1 MNFYLYENQKVPSMR
16 DLEYVCC
23 GISVKYKYLTLPL
36 KRGAATVAYVETDH
50 PPIAISLTGS
60 PCLTS
65 PYTAPHLISSK
76 TPTATLDLKEVAPY
90 RGSKFSSRVPFF
102 TRVGYQRAT
111 TDGQRGQG
119 GASRSVGGRDEVRS
133 LSSSKRRWIPPSSLR
148 RDALTPDNKYDLT
161 FRKVRGV
168 LNKLTPEKFHKLSND
183 ILNVGLDSTTL
194 LKGVILLI
202 FEKALDEPKY
212 CSMYAQLCRRLSEEA
227 PNFDPP
233 DGPCTF
239 NRLLLNKCQD
249 EFERRRRA
257 SEAWEGADGAVLTPE
272 QEEER
277 AAAKRKMVGN
287 LRFIGELG
295 KLEIIHESILHRCI
309 QQLLEKRRRRP
320 VADLAED
327 LECLCQIMRT
337 CGKVLDKPK
346 AKPLMD
352 QYFERMYQLS
362 SSMELLARI
371 RFMLQDVLD
380 LRAANWVPRKMAQV
394 DGPRTIRQVREE
406 AAHDLGVYIPPS
418 SHGPPRSSGPISPLA
433 GVSSFFSQPGVNRTG
448 MEDVFMG
455 AVTLGTGPGV
465 ISSQPDKYGYDANGF
480 GTSIGGGGNYR
491 PRQQQGNKH
500 FNNQNFSRQQQNN
513 QYNQQQNYS
522 NIPTK
527 DLPPRF
533 KKILSHTST
542 GGPGNSDGEV
552 SLRPAPSSMM
562 LKPKTPGILPQSA
575 LGNQQS
581 DHHHSGLPFTPQPL
595 PPNQKPA
602 PPLLH
607 KDPPI
612 LIKQAS
618 TDKGRDKKKD
628 KGPSREEWLR
638 RVKTVYEELMKEQNL
653 DEAVESYRNLKL
665 PERLTSEAVQ
675 TTLSFL
681 LGQEE
686 SNRELGGQLIER
698 LRSAGLINVDRLLD
712 GVKQIL
718 GQLDDLV
725 TEVPR
730 VKSHMAGILG
740 YLVGSS
746 TLALA
751 DVAEPL
757 EGGQHFPLFLLT
769 LQTLHK
775 LHGKSKLTQIFN
787 ESKVNLLNL
796 LPESDRT
803 KEKLADLLED
813 RELSFLFPLLRIQSD
828 LWRALLADPT
838 PHTFYKYIKDT
849 LDVEHHTAPGFI
861 NALMTVL
868 VKYITQETTLA
879 SGSDPTVIPEKL
891 VTEQEQELLAK
902 FKPVLQ
908 AFLHDHLPLQV
919 TAVYALQVF
928 TYTHN
933 FPKGMLLRWFV
944 NLYDLEIIEEDAFL
958 TWKEDLSQDYPG
970 KGKALFQVNQWLT
983 WLQETEDDEEE
994 EEDA

>member
-1 MNFYLYENQKVPSMR
+1 M
-16 DLEYVCC
+16 
-23 GISVKYKYLTLPL
+23 
-36 KRGAATVAYVETDH
+36 
-50 PPIAISLTGS
+50 
-60 PCLTS
+60 
-65 PYTAPHLISSK
+65 
-76 TPTATLDLKEVAPY
+76 PY
-90 RGSKFSSRVPFF
+90 R
-102 TRVGYQRAT
+102 
-111 TDGQRGQG
+111 D
-119 GASRSVGGRDEVRS
+119 DLRS

-148 RDALTPDNKYDLT
+148 RDAHTPDNKYDLT
-161 FRKVRGV
+161 FRKVRGI

-212 CSMYAQLCRRLSEEA
+212 CSMYAQLCKRLSEEA

-239 NRLLLNKCQD
+239 NRLLLSKCQD

-257 SEAWEGADGAVLTPE
+257 SEIWDGSEGSALSAE

-309 QQLLEKRRRRP
+309 QQLLEKRRSRP
-320 VADLAED
+320 MVDLAED
-327 LECLCQIMRT
+327 LECLCQIMKT

-346 AKPLMD
+346 AKNLMD

-362 SSMELLARI
+362 SNMELLSRV

-380 LRAANWVPRKMAQV
+380 LRAANWVPRKVAQV

-406 AAHDLGVYIPPS
+406 AAHDLGVYIPPPS

-433 GVSSFFSQPGVNRTG
+433 GVSSFFPQPGGNRTG

-465 ISSQPDKYGYDANGF
+465 ISSQPDKYGYDSNGF
-480 GTSIGGGGNYR
+480 GGGVSGGGSYR

-500 FNNQNFSRQQQNN
+500 FNNQNYNRQQQNN

-522 NIPTK
+522 NIANK

-533 KKILSHTST
+533 KKMFSHSS
-542 GGPGNSDGEV
+542 GGGSSSSDGEV
-552 SLRPAPSSMM
+552 SLRPAASSMM
-562 LKPKTPGILPQSA
+562 LKPKTPGVLPQSA
-575 LGNQQS
+575 LGQQGN
-581 DHHHSGLPFTPQPL
+581 DHHIHSSLPLAPQPQ
-595 PPNQKPA
+595 PPNQKPT
-602 PPLLH
+602 PPLMH

-618 TDKGRDKKKD
+618 MEKSKANRN

-638 RVKTVYEELMKEQNL
+638 RVKNLSEQLMKEQSL
-653 DEAVESYRNLKL
+653 DDTVESYRSLKL
-665 PERLTSEAVQ
+665 PERLTAEAAQVIIN
-675 TTLSFL
+675 L
-681 LGQEE
+681 LLTQEE
-686 SNRELGGQLIER
+686 SNRELGSQLLER
-698 LRSAGLINVDRLLD
+698 LRSEGLMNVDRLFD
-712 GVKQIL
+712 GVKQVL
-718 GQLDDLV
+718 GRLDDLV
-725 TEVPR
+725 TDVPR

-740 YLVGSS
+740 HLIASG
-746 TLALA
+746 TLPLA

-757 EGGQHFPLFLLT
+757 EGGQHFPLFLLI

-775 LHGKSKLTQIFN
+775 LLGKSNLTQTFN

-828 LWRALLADPT
+828 LWRALIADPT
-838 PHTFYKYIKDT
+838 PHAFYKYIKDT
-849 LDVEHHTAPGFI
+849 LDPEHHTAPGFI

-868 VKYITQETTLA
+868 VKYIVQETTLA
-879 SGSDPTVIPEKL
+879 AGADPTTIPEKM
-891 VTEQEQELLAK
+891 VTEREQELLAK

-919 TAVYALQVF
+919 TAIYALQVF
-928 TYTHN
+928 TYTNN

-944 NLYDLEIIEEDAFL
+944 NLYDLEIVEEDAFL

-983 WLQETEDDEEE
+983 WLQETEEDDEEDE
-994 EEDA
+994 GDA

>member
-1 MNFYLYENQKVPSMR
+1 
-16 DLEYVCC
+16 
-23 GISVKYKYLTLPL
+23 
-36 KRGAATVAYVETDH
+36 
-50 PPIAISLTGS
+50 
-60 PCLTS
+60 
-65 PYTAPHLISSK
+65 
-76 TPTATLDLKEVAPY
+76 
-90 RGSKFSSRVPFF
+90 
-102 TRVGYQRAT
+102 
-111 TDGQRGQG
+111 
-119 GASRSVGGRDEVRS
+119 
-133 LSSSKRRWIPPSSLR
+133 
-148 RDALTPDNKYDLT
+148 
-161 FRKVRGV
+161 
-168 LNKLTPEKFHKLSND
+168 
-183 ILNVGLDSTTL
+183 
-194 LKGVILLI
+194 
-202 FEKALDEPKY
+202 
-212 CSMYAQLCRRLSEEA
+212 MYAQLCKRLSEEA

-257 SEAWEGADGAVLTPE
+257 SEAWDGSEGAVLSPE

-362 SSMELLARI
+362 SNVELLSRI

-380 LRAANWVPRKMAQV
+380 LRAANWVPRKVAQV

-418 SHGPPRSSGPISPLA
+418 AHGPPRSSGPISPLA
-433 GVSSFFSQPGVNRTG
+433 GVSPFFPQPGGNRTG

-465 ISSQPDKYGYDANGF
+465 ISSQPDKYGYDSNGF
-480 GTSIGGGGNYR
+480 GSGVSVGGNYR
-491 PRQQQGNKH
+491 PRQQQGGFNQYNSYQNKH
-500 FNNQNFSRQQQNN
+500 FNNQSFSRQQQNN

-522 NIPTK
+522 NSATK
-527 DLPPRF
+527 ELPPRF
-533 KKILSHTST
+533 KKIFSHSNT
-542 GGPGNSDGEV
+542 GVTGTSDGEV
-552 SLRPAPSSMM
+552 SLRPAATSMM
-562 LKPKTPGILPQSA
+562 LKPKTPGVLPQSA
-575 LGNQQS
+575 LGSQQS
-581 DHHHSGLPFTPQPL
+581 NDHHHHHHHNSLPLAPQPQ
-595 PPNQKPA
+595 PPNQKPT
-602 PPLLH
+602 PPLMH

-618 TDKGRDKKKD
+618 TDKSRANRKD

-638 RVKTVYEELMKEQNL
+638 RVKNVCEELTKEQSL
-653 DEAVESYRNLKL
+653 EEAVESYRSLKL
-665 PERLTSEAVQ
+665 PERLTAEAVQ
-675 TTLSFL
+675 TIVNFL
-681 LGQEE
+681 LNQEE
-686 SNRELGGQLIER
+686 SNRELGSQLLER
-698 LRSAGLINVDRLLD
+698 LRVDGLVNVDRLFD
-712 GVKQIL
+712 GVKQVL
-718 GQLDDLV
+718 GKLDDLV
-725 TEVPR
+725 TDIPR

-740 YLVGSS
+740 YLVGSG

-775 LHGKSKLTQIFN
+775 LQGKSALTQTFN

-813 RELSFLFPLLRIQSD
+813 RDLSFLLPLLRIQSD
-828 LWRALLADPT
+828 LWRALIADPT

-849 LDVEHHTAPGFI
+849 LDVEHHTDPGFI

-908 AFLHDHLPLQV
+908 AFLHVDLQLQV
-919 TAVYALQVF
+919 IAVYALQVF

-933 FPKGMLLRWFV
+933 FPKGMLLRWFM
-944 NLYDLEIIEEDAFL
+944 NLYDLEIVEEDAFL

-983 WLQETEDDEEE
+983 WLQETEEDDDEEE
-994 EEDA
+994 DA

>member
-1 MNFYLYENQKVPSMR
+1 M
-16 DLEYVCC
+16 
-23 GISVKYKYLTLPL
+23 
-36 KRGAATVAYVETDH
+36 
-50 PPIAISLTGS
+50 
-60 PCLTS
+60 
-65 PYTAPHLISSK
+65 
-76 TPTATLDLKEVAPY
+76 
-90 RGSKFSSRVPFF
+90 
-102 TRVGYQRAT
+102 
-111 TDGQRGQG
+111 
-119 GASRSVGGRDEVRS
+119 GGRDDLRS

-168 LNKLTPEKFHKLSND
+168 LNKLAPEKFHKLSND
-183 ILNVGLDSTTL
+183 ILNVGLDSTTI

-212 CSMYAQLCRRLSEEA
+212 CSMYAQLCKRLSEEA

-233 DGPCTF
+233 DGPCTY
-239 NRLLLNKCQD
+239 NRLLLSKCQD

-257 SEAWEGADGAVLTPE
+257 SEAWDLPEGAILTPE

-277 AAAKRKMVGN
+277 SAAKRKMVGN

-320 VADLAED
+320 MVDLAED

-352 QYFERMYQLS
+352 QYFERVYQLS
-362 SSMELLARI
+362 SNTELLARI

-380 LRAANWVPRKMAQV
+380 LRAANWVPRKIAQV

-406 AAHDLGVYIPPS
+406 AAHDLGVYIPPPS

-433 GVSSFFSQPGVNRTG
+433 GVSSFFPQPGGNRTG

-465 ISSQPDKYGYDANGF
+465 ISSQPDKYGFDSNGF
-480 GTSIGGGGNYR
+480 GSGVSGGGSYR

-500 FNNQNFSRQQQNN
+500 FNNQSFSRQQQNN
-513 QYNQQQNYS
+513 QYNQQQNYT

-533 KKILSHTST
+533 KKILSNTNAGGT
-542 GGPGNSDGEV
+542 GGSDGEV
-552 SLRPAPSSMM
+552 SLRPAASSMM
-562 LKPKTPGILPQSA
+562 LKPKTPGVLPHSA

-581 DHHHSGLPFTPQPL
+581 NDHHHHSSLPIAPQPQ
-595 PPNQKPA
+595 PPNQKPT
-602 PPLLH
+602 PPLMH

-618 TDKGRDKKKD
+618 TDKSRANKKD
-628 KGPSREEWLR
+628 RGPSREEWLR
-638 RVKTVYEELMKEQNL
+638 RVKNVYEELMKEQNL
-653 DEAVESYRNLKL
+653 EEAVENYRSLKL
-665 PERLTSEAVQ
+665 PERHTAEAVQ
-675 TTLSFL
+675 TVVNFL
-681 LGQEE
+681 LTQEAE
-686 SNRELGGQLIER
+686 SNRELGSQLVER
-698 LRSAGLINVDRLLD
+698 LRIDGLINVDRLFD
-712 GVKQIL
+712 GVRQVL
-718 GQLDDLV
+718 GRLDDLV
-725 TEVPR
+725 TDIPR

-740 YLVGSS
+740 YLVGSG
-746 TLALA
+746 TLSLA

-775 LHGKSKLTQIFN
+775 LQGKSALTQTFN
-787 ESKVNLLNL
+787 DSKVNLLNL

-813 RELSFLFPLLRIQSD
+813 RNLSFLFPLLRIQSD
-828 LWRALLADPT
+828 LWRALIADPS
-838 PHTFYKYIKDT
+838 PHAFYKYIKDT

-868 VKYITQETTLA
+868 VKYITQETTLCT
-879 SGSDPTVIPEKL
+879 GSDPSVIPEKL

-928 TYTHN
+928 TYTQN

-958 TWKEDLSQDYPG
+958 SWKEDLSQDYPG

-983 WLQETEDDEEE
+983 WLQETEDDDEEE
-994 EEDA
+994 EEA

>member
-1 MNFYLYENQKVPSMR
+1 
-16 DLEYVCC
+16 
-23 GISVKYKYLTLPL
+23 
-36 KRGAATVAYVETDH
+36 
-50 PPIAISLTGS
+50 
-60 PCLTS
+60 
-65 PYTAPHLISSK
+65 
-76 TPTATLDLKEVAPY
+76 
-90 RGSKFSSRVPFF
+90 
-102 TRVGYQRAT
+102 
-111 TDGQRGQG
+111 
-119 GASRSVGGRDEVRS
+119 
-133 LSSSKRRWIPPSSLR
+133 
-148 RDALTPDNKYDLT
+148 
-161 FRKVRGV
+161 
-168 LNKLTPEKFHKLSND
+168 
-183 ILNVGLDSTTL
+183 
-194 LKGVILLI
+194 
-202 FEKALDEPKY
+202 
-212 CSMYAQLCRRLSEEA
+212 MYAQLCKRLSEEA

-239 NRLLLNKCQD
+239 NRLLLSKCQD

-257 SEAWEGADGAVLTPE
+257 SEIWDGSEGSALSAE

-309 QQLLEKRRRRP
+309 QQLLEKRRSRP
-320 VADLAED
+320 MVDLAED
-327 LECLCQIMRT
+327 LECLCQIMKT

-346 AKPLMD
+346 AKNLMD

-362 SSMELLARI
+362 SNMELLSRV

-380 LRAANWVPRKMAQV
+380 LRAANWVPRKVAQV

-406 AAHDLGVYIPPS
+406 AAHDLGVYIPPPS

-433 GVSSFFSQPGVNRTG
+433 GVSSFFPQPGGNRTG

-465 ISSQPDKYGYDANGF
+465 ISSQPDKYGYDSNGF
-480 GTSIGGGGNYR
+480 GGGVSGGGSYR
-491 PRQQQGNKH
+491 PRQQQGGFIQHNSYQNKH
-500 FNNQNFSRQQQNN
+500 FNNQNYNRQQQNN

-522 NIPTK
+522 NIANK

-533 KKILSHTST
+533 KKMFSHSS
-542 GGPGNSDGEV
+542 GGGSSSSDGEV
-552 SLRPAPSSMM
+552 SLRPAASSMM
-562 LKPKTPGILPQSA
+562 LKPKTPGVLPQSA
-575 LGNQQS
+575 LGQQGN
-581 DHHHSGLPFTPQPL
+581 DHHIHSSLPLAPQPQ
-595 PPNQKPA
+595 PPNQKPT
-602 PPLLH
+602 PPLMH

-618 TDKGRDKKKD
+618 MEKSKANRN

-638 RVKTVYEELMKEQNL
+638 RVKNLSEQLMKEQSL
-653 DEAVESYRNLKL
+653 DDTVESYRSLKL
-665 PERLTSEAVQ
+665 PERLTAEAAQVIIN
-675 TTLSFL
+675 L
-681 LGQEE
+681 LLTQEAE
-686 SNRELGGQLIER
+686 SNRELGSQLLER
-698 LRSAGLINVDRLLD
+698 LRSEGLMNVDRLFD
-712 GVKQIL
+712 GVKQVL
-718 GQLDDLV
+718 GRLDDLV
-725 TEVPR
+725 TDVPR

-740 YLVGSS
+740 HLIASG
-746 TLALA
+746 TLPLA

-757 EGGQHFPLFLLT
+757 EGGQHFPLFLLI

-775 LHGKSKLTQIFN
+775 LLGKSNLTQTFN

-828 LWRALLADPT
+828 LWRALIADPT
-838 PHTFYKYIKDT
+838 PHAFYKYIKDT
-849 LDVEHHTAPGFI
+849 LDPEHHTAPGFI

-868 VKYITQETTLA
+868 VKYIVQETTLA
-879 SGSDPTVIPEKL
+879 AGADPTTIPEKM
-891 VTEQEQELLAK
+891 VTEREQELLAK

-919 TAVYALQVF
+919 TAIYALQVF
-928 TYTHN
+928 TYTNN

-944 NLYDLEIIEEDAFL
+944 NLYDLEIVEEDAFL

-983 WLQETEDDEEE
+983 WLQETEEDDEEDE
-994 EEDA
+994 GDA

>member
-1 MNFYLYENQKVPSMR
+1 MIL
-16 DLEYVCC
+16 
-23 GISVKYKYLTLPL
+23 
-36 KRGAATVAYVETDH
+36 H
-50 PPIAISLTGS
+50 
-60 PCLTS
+60 
-65 PYTAPHLISSK
+65 
-76 TPTATLDLKEVAPY
+76 
-90 RGSKFSSRVPFF
+90 
-102 TRVGYQRAT
+102 
-111 TDGQRGQG
+111 
-119 GASRSVGGRDEVRS
+119 
-133 LSSSKRRWIPPSSLR
+133 
-148 RDALTPDNKYDLT
+148 
-161 FRKVRGV
+161 RKVRGI

-212 CSMYAQLCRRLSEEA
+212 CSMYAQLCKRLSEEA

-239 NRLLLNKCQD
+239 NRLLLSKCQD

-257 SEAWEGADGAVLTPE
+257 SEIWDGSEGSALSAE

-309 QQLLEKRRRRP
+309 QQLLEKRRSRP
-320 VADLAED
+320 MVDLAED
-327 LECLCQIMRT
+327 LECLCQIMKT

-346 AKPLMD
+346 AKNLMD

-362 SSMELLARI
+362 SNMELLSRV

-380 LRAANWVPRKMAQV
+380 LRAANWVPRKVAQV

-406 AAHDLGVYIPPS
+406 AAHDLGVYIPPPS

-433 GVSSFFSQPGVNRTG
+433 GVSSFFPQPGGNRTG

-465 ISSQPDKYGYDANGF
+465 ISSQPDKYGYDSNGF
-480 GTSIGGGGNYR
+480 GGGVSGGGSYR
-491 PRQQQGNKH
+491 PRQQQGGFIQHNSYQNKH
-500 FNNQNFSRQQQNN
+500 FNNQNYNRQQQNN

-522 NIPTK
+522 NIANK

-533 KKILSHTST
+533 KKMFSHSS
-542 GGPGNSDGEV
+542 GGGSSSSDGEV
-552 SLRPAPSSMM
+552 SLRPAASSMM
-562 LKPKTPGILPQSA
+562 LKPKTPGVLPQSA
-575 LGNQQS
+575 LGQQGN
-581 DHHHSGLPFTPQPL
+581 DHHIHSSLPLAPQPQ
-595 PPNQKPA
+595 PPNQKPT
-602 PPLLH
+602 PPLMH

-618 TDKGRDKKKD
+618 MEKSKANRN

-638 RVKTVYEELMKEQNL
+638 RVKNLSEQLMKEQSL
-653 DEAVESYRNLKL
+653 DDTVESYRSLKL
-665 PERLTSEAVQ
+665 PERLTAEAAQVIIN
-675 TTLSFL
+675 L
-681 LGQEE
+681 LLTQEAE
-686 SNRELGGQLIER
+686 SNRELGSQLLER
-698 LRSAGLINVDRLLD
+698 LRSEGLMNVDRLFD
-712 GVKQIL
+712 GVKQVL
-718 GQLDDLV
+718 GRLDDLV
-725 TEVPR
+725 TDVPR

-740 YLVGSS
+740 HLIASG
-746 TLALA
+746 TLPLA

-757 EGGQHFPLFLLT
+757 EGGQHFPLFLLI

-775 LHGKSKLTQIFN
+775 LLGKSNLTQTFN

-828 LWRALLADPT
+828 LWRALIADPT
-838 PHTFYKYIKDT
+838 PHAFYKYIKDT
-849 LDVEHHTAPGFI
+849 LDPEHHTAPGFI

-868 VKYITQETTLA
+868 VKYIVQETTLA
-879 SGSDPTVIPEKL
+879 AGADPTTIPEKM
-891 VTEQEQELLAK
+891 VTEREQELLAK

-919 TAVYALQVF
+919 TAIYALQVF
-928 TYTHN
+928 TYTNN

-944 NLYDLEIIEEDAFL
+944 NLYDLEIVEEDAFL

-983 WLQETEDDEEE
+983 WLQETEEDDEEDE
-994 EEDA
+994 GDA

>member
-1 MNFYLYENQKVPSMR
+1 
-16 DLEYVCC
+16 
-23 GISVKYKYLTLPL
+23 
-36 KRGAATVAYVETDH
+36 
-50 PPIAISLTGS
+50 
-60 PCLTS
+60 
-65 PYTAPHLISSK
+65 
-76 TPTATLDLKEVAPY
+76 
-90 RGSKFSSRVPFF
+90 
-102 TRVGYQRAT
+102 
-111 TDGQRGQG
+111 
-119 GASRSVGGRDEVRS
+119 
-133 LSSSKRRWIPPSSLR
+133 
-148 RDALTPDNKYDLT
+148 
-161 FRKVRGV
+161 
-168 LNKLTPEKFHKLSND
+168 
-183 ILNVGLDSTTL
+183 
-194 LKGVILLI
+194 
-202 FEKALDEPKY
+202 
-212 CSMYAQLCRRLSEEA
+212 MYAQLCKRLSEEA

-233 DGPCTF
+233 DGPCTY
-239 NRLLLNKCQD
+239 NRLLLSKCQD

-257 SEAWEGADGAVLTPE
+257 SEAWDGSEEAVLTPE

-277 AAAKRKMVGN
+277 TAAKRKMVGN

-320 VADLAED
+320 MVDLAED

-352 QYFERMYQLS
+352 QYFERIYQLS
-362 SSMELLARI
+362 SNMELLARI

-380 LRAANWVPRKMAQV
+380 LRAANWIPRKIAQV

-406 AAHDLGVYIPPS
+406 AAHDLGVYIPPPS
-418 SHGPPRSSGPISPLA
+418 SHGPPRSSGPLSPLA
-433 GVSSFFSQPGVNRTG
+433 GGSSFFPQ
-448 MEDVFMG
+448 
-455 AVTLGTGPGV
+455 
-465 ISSQPDKYGYDANGF
+465 
-480 GTSIGGGGNYR
+480 
-491 PRQQQGNKH
+491 NKH

-513 QYNQQQNYS
+513 QYNQQQNYT

-533 KKILSHTST
+533 KKILSHTNAGGT
-542 GGPGNSDGEV
+542 GGSDGEV
-552 SLRPAPSSMM
+552 SLRPAASSMM
-562 LKPKTPGILPQSA
+562 LKPKTPGVLPQSA
-575 LGNQQS
+575 LGIQQS
-581 DHHHSGLPFTPQPL
+581 SDHQYRDHQYHHHSSLPLAPQPQ
-595 PPNQKPA
+595 PPNQKPN
-602 PPLLH
+602 PPLMH

-618 TDKGRDKKKD
+618 TDKSRANKKD
-628 KGPSREEWLR
+628 RGPSREEWLR
-638 RVKTVYEELMKEQNL
+638 RVKNVFEELMKEQNL
-653 DEAVESYRNLKL
+653 EVAVETYRSLKL
-665 PERLTSEAVQ
+665 PERHTAEAVQ
-675 TTLSFL
+675 TVINFL
-681 LGQEE
+681 LTQEAE
-686 SNRELGGQLIER
+686 SNRELGSQLFDRFRIE
-698 LRSAGLINVDRLLD
+698 GLINVDRLFD
-712 GVKQIL
+712 GVKQVL
-718 GQLDDLV
+718 GRLDDLV
-725 TEVPR
+725 TDIPR

-740 YLVGSS
+740 HLVGSGNLS
-746 TLALA
+746 LA

-775 LHGKSKLTQIFN
+775 LQGKSALIQTFN
-787 ESKVNLLNL
+787 DSKVNLLNL

-813 RELSFLFPLLRIQSD
+813 RDLSFLFPLLRIQSD
-828 LWRALLADPT
+828 LWRALIADPT
-838 PHTFYKYIKDT
+838 PHLFYKYIKDT

-861 NALMTVL
+861 SALMTVL
-868 VKYITQETTLA
+868 VKYITQETTL
-879 SGSDPTVIPEKL
+879 STGSDPTVIPEKL

-902 FKPVLQ
+902 FKGVLQ

-983 WLQETEDDEEE
+983 WLQETEEDDEEE
-994 EEDA
+994 EDA

>member
-1 MNFYLYENQKVPSMR
+1 M
-16 DLEYVCC
+16 
-23 GISVKYKYLTLPL
+23 
-36 KRGAATVAYVETDH
+36 
-50 PPIAISLTGS
+50 
-60 PCLTS
+60 
-65 PYTAPHLISSK
+65 
-76 TPTATLDLKEVAPY
+76 PY
-90 RGSKFSSRVPFF
+90 R
-102 TRVGYQRAT
+102 
-111 TDGQRGQG
+111 D
-119 GASRSVGGRDEVRS
+119 DLRS

-148 RDALTPDNKYDLT
+148 RDAHTPDNKYDLT
-161 FRKVRGV
+161 FRKVRGI

-212 CSMYAQLCRRLSEEA
+212 CSMYAQLCKRLSEEA

-239 NRLLLNKCQD
+239 NRLLLSKCQD

-257 SEAWEGADGAVLTPE
+257 SEIWDGSEGSALSAE

-309 QQLLEKRRRRP
+309 QQLLEKRRSRP
-320 VADLAED
+320 MVDLAED
-327 LECLCQIMRT
+327 LECLCQIMKT

-346 AKPLMD
+346 AKNLMD

-362 SSMELLARI
+362 SNMELLSRV

-380 LRAANWVPRKMAQV
+380 LRAANWVPRKVAQV

-406 AAHDLGVYIPPS
+406 AAHDLGVYIPPPS

-433 GVSSFFSQPGVNRTG
+433 GVSSFFPQPGGNRTG

-465 ISSQPDKYGYDANGF
+465 ISSQPDKYGYDSNGF
-480 GTSIGGGGNYR
+480 GGGVSGGGSYR
-491 PRQQQGNKH
+491 PRQQQGGFIQHNSYQNKH
-500 FNNQNFSRQQQNN
+500 FNNQNYNRQQQNN

-522 NIPTK
+522 NIANK

-533 KKILSHTST
+533 KKMFSHSS
-542 GGPGNSDGEV
+542 GGGSSSSDGEV
-552 SLRPAPSSMM
+552 SLRPAASSMM
-562 LKPKTPGILPQSA
+562 LKPKTPGVLPQSA
-575 LGNQQS
+575 LGQQGN
-581 DHHHSGLPFTPQPL
+581 DHHIHSSLPLAPQPQ
-595 PPNQKPA
+595 PPNQKPT
-602 PPLLH
+602 PPLMH

-618 TDKGRDKKKD
+618 MEKSKANRN

-638 RVKTVYEELMKEQNL
+638 RVKNLSEQLMKEQSL
-653 DEAVESYRNLKL
+653 DDTVESYRSLKL
-665 PERLTSEAVQ
+665 PERLTAEAAQVIIN
-675 TTLSFL
+675 L
-681 LGQEE
+681 LLTQEE
-686 SNRELGGQLIER
+686 SNRELGSQLLER
-698 LRSAGLINVDRLLD
+698 LRSEGLMNVDRLFD
-712 GVKQIL
+712 GVKQVL
-718 GQLDDLV
+718 GRLDDLV
-725 TEVPR
+725 TDVPR

-740 YLVGSS
+740 HLIASG
-746 TLALA
+746 TLPLA

-757 EGGQHFPLFLLT
+757 EGGQHFPLFLLI

-775 LHGKSKLTQIFN
+775 LLGKSNLTQTFN

-828 LWRALLADPT
+828 LWRALIADPT
-838 PHTFYKYIKDT
+838 PHAFYKYIKDT
-849 LDVEHHTAPGFI
+849 LDPEHHTAPGFI

-868 VKYITQETTLA
+868 VKYIVQETTLA
-879 SGSDPTVIPEKL
+879 AGADPTTIPEKM
-891 VTEQEQELLAK
+891 VTEREQELLAK

-919 TAVYALQVF
+919 TAIYALQVF
-928 TYTHN
+928 TYTNN

-944 NLYDLEIIEEDAFL
+944 NLYDLEIVEEDAFL

-983 WLQETEDDEEE
+983 WLQETEEDDEEDE
-994 EEDA
+994 GDA

>member
-1 MNFYLYENQKVPSMR
+1 M
-16 DLEYVCC
+16 
-23 GISVKYKYLTLPL
+23 
-36 KRGAATVAYVETDH
+36 
-50 PPIAISLTGS
+50 
-60 PCLTS
+60 
-65 PYTAPHLISSK
+65 
-76 TPTATLDLKEVAPY
+76 
-90 RGSKFSSRVPFF
+90 
-102 TRVGYQRAT
+102 
-111 TDGQRGQG
+111 
-119 GASRSVGGRDEVRS
+119 RS

-168 LNKLTPEKFHKLSND
+168 LNKLTPEKFNKLSND
-183 ILNVGLDSTTL
+183 ILNIGLDSTTV

-212 CSMYAQLCRRLSEEA
+212 CSMYAQLCKRLSEEA

-233 DGPCTF
+233 DGPCTY
-239 NRLLLNKCQD
+239 NRLLLSKCQD

-257 SEAWEGADGAVLTPE
+257 SEAWDGADGATLTPE
-272 QEEER
+272 QYEER
-277 AAAKRKMVGN
+277 SAAKRKMVGN

-320 VADLAED
+320 VVDLAED
-327 LECLCQIMRT
+327 LECLCQIMKT

-362 SSMELLARI
+362 SSVELLARI

-380 LRAANWVPRKMAQV
+380 LRAANWVPRKVAQV

-406 AAHDLGVYIPPS
+406 AAHDLGVYIPPPS
-418 SHGPPRSSGPISPLA
+418 SHGPPRSSGPMSPLA
-433 GVSSFFSQPGVNRTG
+433 GVSSFFAPPGGNRTG

-465 ISSQPDKYGYDANGF
+465 ISSQPDKYGYDSNGY
-480 GTSIGGGGNYR
+480 GSNVSGGGGYR

-513 QYNQQQNYS
+513 QYNQQQNYG
-522 NIPTK
+522 NIATK

-533 KKILSHTST
+533 KKILSVSNNS
-542 GGPGNSDGEV
+542 GSGNSDGEV

-575 LGNQQS
+575 LGTQQS
-581 DHHHSGLPFTPQPL
+581 NDHHHSNLPLAPQAQA
-595 PPNQKPA
+595 PNQKPN
-602 PPLLH
+602 PPHLH

-618 TDKGRDKKKD
+618 TDKARDKKKD
-628 KGPSREEWLR
+628 RGPSREEWLR
-638 RVKTVYEELMKEQNL
+638 RVKNVYEEFLKEQNL
-653 DEAVESYRNLKL
+653 DEAVENYRCLKV
-665 PERLTSEAVQ
+665 PERFTAETVHATINYL
-675 TTLSFL
+675 LSL
-681 LGQEE
+681 EE
-686 SNRELGGQLIER
+686 SNRELGAQLIER
-698 LRSAGLINVDRLLD
+698 LRSDGLINVDRLFD
-712 GVKQIL
+712 GVKLVL
-718 GQLDDLV
+718 GRLDDLV
-725 TEVPR
+725 TDVPR

-740 YLVGSS
+740 YLVGSG

-751 DVAEPL
+751 DIAEPL

-775 LHGKSKLTQIFN
+775 LHGKMKLTQIFN
-787 ESKVNLLNL
+787 DSKVNLLNL

-813 RELSFLFPLLRIQSD
+813 RDLSFLFPLLRIQSD
-828 LWRALLADPT
+828 LWRALVSDPT
-838 PHTFYKYIKDT
+838 PHTLYKYIKDT

-879 SGSDPTVIPEKL
+879 SGCDPTVIPEKL

-908 AFLHDHLPLQV
+908 AFLHDHLQLQV

-983 WLQETEDDEEE
+983 WLQETEEDDEEE
-994 EEDA
+994 EDAQ

>member
-1 MNFYLYENQKVPSMR
+1 MSRPARQEGVDAPKPRVFWLPAAFRVAQ
-16 DLEYVCC
+16 DL
-23 GISVKYKYLTLPL
+23 
-36 KRGAATVAYVETDH
+36 R
-50 PPIAISLTGS
+50 
-60 PCLTS
+60 
-65 PYTAPHLISSK
+65 
-76 TPTATLDLKEVAPY
+76 EVAPY
-90 RGSKFSSRVPFF
+90 RGSKFSSREPFF

-406 AAHDLGVYIPPS
+406 AAHDLGVYIPPPS
-418 SHGPPRSSGPISPLA
+418 AHGPPRSSGPISPLA
-433 GVSSFFSQPGVNRTG
+433 GVSSFFSQQGVNRTG

-533 KKILSHTST
+533 KKILSHTTT

-618 TDKGRDKKKD
+618 MDKGRDKKKD

>member
-1 MNFYLYENQKVPSMR
+1 M
-16 DLEYVCC
+16 
-23 GISVKYKYLTLPL
+23 
-36 KRGAATVAYVETDH
+36 
-50 PPIAISLTGS
+50 
-60 PCLTS
+60 
-65 PYTAPHLISSK
+65 
-76 TPTATLDLKEVAPY
+76 
-90 RGSKFSSRVPFF
+90 
-102 TRVGYQRAT
+102 GYQEAT
-111 TDGQRGQG
+111 TDGQRSQG
-119 GASRSVGGRDEVRS
+119 GASRSVGGRDDSRS

-161 FRKVRGV
+161 FRKVRGI

-183 ILNVGLDSTTL
+183 ILNVGLDSTTI

-212 CSMYAQLCRRLSEEA
+212 CSMYAQLCKRLSEEA

-239 NRLLLNKCQD
+239 NRLLLSKCQD

-257 SEAWEGADGAVLTPE
+257 SEAWDVSEGAVLSPE

-277 AAAKRKMVGN
+277 AVARRKMVGN

-295 KLEIIHESILHRCI
+295 KLEIIHESILHRCM
-309 QQLLEKRRRRP
+309 QQLLEKRRRRQM
-320 VADLAED
+320 VDLAED

-346 AKPLMD
+346 AKNLMD

-362 SSMELLARI
+362 SNQELFSRI

-380 LRAANWVPRKMAQV
+380 LRAANWVPRKVAQV

-406 AAHDLGVYIPPS
+406 AAHDLGVYIPPPS

-433 GVSSFFSQPGVNRTG
+433 GVSSFFPQPGCNRTG
-448 MEDVFMG
+448 MEDVFMGG

-465 ISSQPDKYGYDANGF
+465 ISSQPEKYGFDTNG
-480 GTSIGGGGNYR
+480 SYR
-491 PRQQQGNKH
+491 PRQQQGSFNQNKH
-500 FNNQNFSRQQQNN
+500 FNNQNFNRQQQNN
-513 QYNQQQNYS
+513 QFNQQQNYS
-522 NIPTK
+522 NIANK

-533 KKILSHTST
+533 KKMFSHNS
-542 GGPGNSDGEV
+542 GGGSGNGDGEV
-552 SLRPAPSSMM
+552 SLRPAATSML
-562 LKPKTPGILPQSA
+562 LKPKTPGVLPQSA
-575 LGNQQS
+575 LGQQQNA
-581 DHHHSGLPFTPQPL
+581 DQLRTNLPLAPQPQ
-595 PPNQKPA
+595 PPNQKPN
-602 PPLLH
+602 PPLI

-612 LIKQAS
+612 LIRQAS
-618 TDKGRDKKKD
+618 TDKQRANKKD
-628 KGPSREEWLR
+628 KGPSRDEWLR
-638 RVKTVYEELMKEQNL
+638 RVKNVFEELMKEQNI
-653 DEAVESYRNLKL
+653 DGGVESYRSVKL
-665 PERLTSEAVQ
+665 PERYTAEA
-675 TTLSFL
+675 THTIITFL
-681 LGQEE
+681 LRQEAE
-686 SNRELGGQLIER
+686 SNRELGSRLLER
-698 LRSAGLINVDRLLD
+698 LGADGLLNVDRLFD
-712 GVKQIL
+712 GVKQVL
-718 GQLDDLV
+718 SQLDDLV
-725 TEVPR
+725 TEIPR

-740 YLVGSS
+740 LLVSS
-746 TLALA
+746 GTLSLA

-775 LHGKSKLTQIFN
+775 LQGKSTLTQTFN

-828 LWRALLADPT
+828 LWRGLLADPT
-838 PHTFYKYIKDT
+838 PHAFYKYIKDT
-849 LDVEHHTAPGFI
+849 LDPEHHTAPGFI

-868 VKYITQETTLA
+868 VKHIVQETTLSPDA
-879 SGSDPTVIPEKL
+879 DPTSIPDKL
-891 VTEQEQELLAK
+891 VIEREQELLAK
-902 FKPVLQ
+902 FKPVFQ

-919 TAVYALQVF
+919 TAIYALQVF
-928 TYTHN
+928 TYTNN

-983 WLQETEDDEEE
+983 WLQETEEDEEE
-994 EEDA
+994 EEEA

>member
-1 MNFYLYENQKVPSMR
+1 
-16 DLEYVCC
+16 
-23 GISVKYKYLTLPL
+23 
-36 KRGAATVAYVETDH
+36 
-50 PPIAISLTGS
+50 
-60 PCLTS
+60 
-65 PYTAPHLISSK
+65 
-76 TPTATLDLKEVAPY
+76 
-90 RGSKFSSRVPFF
+90 
-102 TRVGYQRAT
+102 
-111 TDGQRGQG
+111 
-119 GASRSVGGRDEVRS
+119 
-133 LSSSKRRWIPPSSLR
+133 
-148 RDALTPDNKYDLT
+148 
-161 FRKVRGV
+161 
-168 LNKLTPEKFHKLSND
+168 
-183 ILNVGLDSTTL
+183 
-194 LKGVILLI
+194 
-202 FEKALDEPKY
+202 
-212 CSMYAQLCRRLSEEA
+212 MYAQLCKRLSEEA

-233 DGPCTF
+233 DGPCTY
-239 NRLLLNKCQD
+239 NRLLLSKCQD

-257 SEAWEGADGAVLTPE
+257 SEAWDLPEGAILTPE

-277 AAAKRKMVGN
+277 SAAKRKMVGN

-320 VADLAED
+320 MVDLAED

-352 QYFERMYQLS
+352 QYFERVYQLS
-362 SSMELLARI
+362 SNTELLARI

-380 LRAANWVPRKMAQV
+380 LRAANWVPRKIAQV

-406 AAHDLGVYIPPS
+406 AAHDLGVYIPPPS

-433 GVSSFFSQPGVNRTG
+433 GVSSFFPQPGGNRTG

-465 ISSQPDKYGYDANGF
+465 ISSQPDKYGFDSNGF
-480 GTSIGGGGNYR
+480 GSGVSGGGSYR

-500 FNNQNFSRQQQNN
+500 FNNQSFSRQQQNN
-513 QYNQQQNYS
+513 QYNQQQNYT

-533 KKILSHTST
+533 KKILSNTNAGGT
-542 GGPGNSDGEV
+542 GGSDGEV
-552 SLRPAPSSMM
+552 SLRPAASSMM
-562 LKPKTPGILPQSA
+562 LKPKTPGVLPHSA

-581 DHHHSGLPFTPQPL
+581 NDHHHHSSLPIAPQPQ
-595 PPNQKPA
+595 PPNQKPT
-602 PPLLH
+602 PPLMH

-618 TDKGRDKKKD
+618 TDKSRANKKD
-628 KGPSREEWLR
+628 RGPSREEWLR
-638 RVKTVYEELMKEQNL
+638 RVKNVYEELMKEQNL
-653 DEAVESYRNLKL
+653 EEAVENYRSLKL
-665 PERLTSEAVQ
+665 PERHTAEAVQ
-675 TTLSFL
+675 TVVNFL
-681 LGQEE
+681 LTQEE
-686 SNRELGGQLIER
+686 SNRELGSQLVER
-698 LRSAGLINVDRLLD
+698 LRIDGLINVDRLFD
-712 GVKQIL
+712 GVRQVL
-718 GQLDDLV
+718 GRLDDLV
-725 TEVPR
+725 TDIPR

-740 YLVGSS
+740 YLVGSG
-746 TLALA
+746 TLSLA

-775 LHGKSKLTQIFN
+775 LQGKSALTQTFN
-787 ESKVNLLNL
+787 DSKVNLLNL

-813 RELSFLFPLLRIQSD
+813 RNLSFLFPLLRIQSD
-828 LWRALLADPT
+828 LWRALIADPS
-838 PHTFYKYIKDT
+838 PHAFYKYIKDT

-868 VKYITQETTLA
+868 VKYITQETTLCT
-879 SGSDPTVIPEKL
+879 GSDPSVIPEKL

-928 TYTHN
+928 TYTQN

-958 TWKEDLSQDYPG
+958 SWKEDLSQDYPG

-983 WLQETEDDEEE
+983 WLQETEDDDEEE
-994 EEDA
+994 EEA

>member
-1 MNFYLYENQKVPSMR
+1 
-16 DLEYVCC
+16 
-23 GISVKYKYLTLPL
+23 
-36 KRGAATVAYVETDH
+36 
-50 PPIAISLTGS
+50 
-60 PCLTS
+60 
-65 PYTAPHLISSK
+65 
-76 TPTATLDLKEVAPY
+76 
-90 RGSKFSSRVPFF
+90 
-102 TRVGYQRAT
+102 
-111 TDGQRGQG
+111 
-119 GASRSVGGRDEVRS
+119 
-133 LSSSKRRWIPPSSLR
+133 
-148 RDALTPDNKYDLT
+148 
-161 FRKVRGV
+161 
-168 LNKLTPEKFHKLSND
+168 
-183 ILNVGLDSTTL
+183 
-194 LKGVILLI
+194 
-202 FEKALDEPKY
+202 
-212 CSMYAQLCRRLSEEA
+212 MYAQLCKRLSEEA

-233 DGPCTF
+233 DRPCTY
-239 NRLLLNKCQD
+239 NRLLLSKCQD
-249 EFERRRRA
+249 EFERRRCA
-257 SEAWEGADGAVLTPE
+257 AEAWDGSEGAALTPE

-320 VADLAED
+320 MVDLAED

-362 SSMELLARI
+362 SCTDLLARI

-380 LRAANWVPRKMAQV
+380 LRAANWVPRKIAQV

-406 AAHDLGVYIPPS
+406 AAHDLGVYIPPPS
-418 SHGPPRSSGPISPLA
+418 THGPPRSSGPISPLA
-433 GVSSFFSQPGVNRTG
+433 GVSSFFPQPGGNRTG

-465 ISSQPDKYGYDANGF
+465 ISSQPDKYGFDSNGF
-480 GTSIGGGGNYR
+480 GSGVSGGGGYR
-491 PRQQQGNKH
+491 PRQQQGYNSYQNKH
-500 FNNQNFSRQQQNN
+500 FNNQIFSRQQQNN

-533 KKILSHTST
+533 KKILSHTNPGGT
-542 GGPGNSDGEV
+542 GSSDGEV
-552 SLRPAPSSMM
+552 SLRPAASSMM
-562 LKPKTPGILPQSA
+562 LKPKTPGVLPQSA
-575 LGNQQS
+575 LGTQQSS
-581 DHHHSGLPFTPQPL
+581 DHHHHHHHHHHSNLPLAPQPQ
-595 PPNQKPA
+595 PPNQKPT
-602 PPLLH
+602 PPLMH

-618 TDKGRDKKKD
+618 TDKSRANRKD
-628 KGPSREEWLR
+628 RGPSREEWLR
-638 RVKTVYEELMKEQNL
+638 RVKNVYEEAMKEQNL
-653 DEAVESYRNLKL
+653 EEAVESYRSLKL
-665 PERLTSEAVQ
+665 PERLTAEAVQ
-675 TTLSFL
+675 TVLNFL
-681 LGQEE
+681 LTQEE
-686 SNRELGGQLIER
+686 SNRELGSQLLER
-698 LRSAGLINVDRLLD
+698 LRIDGLVNVDRLFD
-712 GVKQIL
+712 GVKQVL
-718 GQLDDLV
+718 GRLDDLV
-725 TEVPR
+725 TDIPR

-740 YLVGSS
+740 YLVGSG
-746 TLALA
+746 TLSLA

-775 LHGKSKLTQIFN
+775 LQGKSALTQTFN
-787 ESKVNLLNL
+787 DSKVNLLNL

-813 RELSFLFPLLRIQSD
+813 RDLSFLFPLLRIQSD
-828 LWRALLADPT
+828 LWRALIADPT

-879 SGSDPTVIPEKL
+879 PGSDPTVIPEKL
-891 VTEQEQELLAK
+891 ITEQEQELLAK

-908 AFLHDHLPLQV
+908 AFLHEHLPLQV

-958 TWKEDLSQDYPG
+958 TWKEDLSQDYLG

-983 WLQETEDDEEE
+983 WLQETEEDDEEE
-994 EEDA
+994 EDA

>member
-1 MNFYLYENQKVPSMR
+1 
-16 DLEYVCC
+16 
-23 GISVKYKYLTLPL
+23 
-36 KRGAATVAYVETDH
+36 
-50 PPIAISLTGS
+50 
-60 PCLTS
+60 
-65 PYTAPHLISSK
+65 
-76 TPTATLDLKEVAPY
+76 
-90 RGSKFSSRVPFF
+90 
-102 TRVGYQRAT
+102 
-111 TDGQRGQG
+111 
-119 GASRSVGGRDEVRS
+119 
-133 LSSSKRRWIPPSSLR
+133 
-148 RDALTPDNKYDLT
+148 
-161 FRKVRGV
+161 
-168 LNKLTPEKFHKLSND
+168 
-183 ILNVGLDSTTL
+183 
-194 LKGVILLI
+194 
-202 FEKALDEPKY
+202 
-212 CSMYAQLCRRLSEEA
+212 MYAQLCKRLSEEA

-239 NRLLLNKCQD
+239 NRLLLSKCQD

-257 SEAWEGADGAVLTPE
+257 SEIWDGSEGSALSAE

-309 QQLLEKRRRRP
+309 QQLLEKRRSRP
-320 VADLAED
+320 MVDLAED
-327 LECLCQIMRT
+327 LECLCQIMKT

-346 AKPLMD
+346 AKNLMD

-362 SSMELLARI
+362 SNMELLSRV

-380 LRAANWVPRKMAQV
+380 LRAANWVPRKVAQV

-406 AAHDLGVYIPPS
+406 AAHDLGVYIPPPS

-433 GVSSFFSQPGVNRTG
+433 GVSSFFPQPGGNRTG

-465 ISSQPDKYGYDANGF
+465 ISSQPDKYGYDSNGF
-480 GTSIGGGGNYR
+480 GGGVSGGGSYR
-491 PRQQQGNKH
+491 PRQQQGGFIQHNSYQNKH
-500 FNNQNFSRQQQNN
+500 FNNQNYNRQQQNN

-522 NIPTK
+522 NIANK

-533 KKILSHTST
+533 KKMFSHSS
-542 GGPGNSDGEV
+542 GGGSSSSDGEV
-552 SLRPAPSSMM
+552 SLRPSASSML
-562 LKPKTPGILPQSA
+562 LKPKTPGVLPQSA
-575 LGNQQS
+575 LGQQGN
-581 DHHHSGLPFTPQPL
+581 DHHIHSSLPLAPQPQ
-595 PPNQKPA
+595 PPNQKPT
-602 PPLLH
+602 PPLMH

-618 TDKGRDKKKD
+618 MEKSKANRNR
-628 KGPSREEWLR
+628 GPSREEWLR
-638 RVKTVYEELMKEQNL
+638 RVKNLSEQMLKEQSL
-653 DEAVESYRNLKL
+653 DETVENYRSLKL
-665 PERLTSEAVQ
+665 PERLTAEAAQVIIN
-675 TTLSFL
+675 L
-681 LGQEE
+681 LLTQEE
-686 SNRELGGQLIER
+686 SNRELGSQLLEK
-698 LRSAGLINVDRLLD
+698 LRSEGLMNVDRLFD
-712 GVKQIL
+712 GVKQVL
-718 GQLDDLV
+718 GQLDELV
-725 TEVPR
+725 NDVPR

-740 YLVGSS
+740 HLIASG
-746 TLALA
+746 TLPLA

-757 EGGQHFPLFLLT
+757 EGGQHFPLFLLV

-775 LHGKSKLTQIFN
+775 LLGKSNLTQTFN

-828 LWRALLADPT
+828 LWRALVADPT
-838 PHTFYKYIKDT
+838 PHAFYKYIKDT
-849 LDVEHHTAPGFI
+849 LDPEHHTAPGFI

-868 VKYITQETTLA
+868 VKYIVQETTLA
-879 SGSDPTVIPEKL
+879 AGADPTTIPEKM
-891 VTEQEQELLAK
+891 VTEREQELLAK

-919 TAVYALQVF
+919 TAIYALQVF
-928 TYTHN
+928 TYTNN

-944 NLYDLEIIEEDAFL
+944 NLYDLEIVEEDAFL

-983 WLQETEDDEEE
+983 WLQETEEDDEEDE
-994 EEDA
+994 GDA

>member
-1 MNFYLYENQKVPSMR
+1 M
-16 DLEYVCC
+16 
-23 GISVKYKYLTLPL
+23 
-36 KRGAATVAYVETDH
+36 
-50 PPIAISLTGS
+50 
-60 PCLTS
+60 
-65 PYTAPHLISSK
+65 
-76 TPTATLDLKEVAPY
+76 PY
-90 RGSKFSSRVPFF
+90 R
-102 TRVGYQRAT
+102 
-111 TDGQRGQG
+111 D
-119 GASRSVGGRDEVRS
+119 DLRS

-148 RDALTPDNKYDLT
+148 RDAHTPDNKYDLT
-161 FRKVRGV
+161 FRKVRGI

-212 CSMYAQLCRRLSEEA
+212 CSMYAQLCKRLSEEA

-239 NRLLLNKCQD
+239 NRLLLSKCQD

-257 SEAWEGADGAVLTPE
+257 SEIWDGSEGSALSAE

-309 QQLLEKRRRRP
+309 QQLLEKRRSRP
-320 VADLAED
+320 MVDLAED
-327 LECLCQIMRT
+327 LECLCQIMKT

-346 AKPLMD
+346 AKNLMD

-362 SSMELLARI
+362 SNMELLSRV

-380 LRAANWVPRKMAQV
+380 LRAANWVPRKVAQV

-406 AAHDLGVYIPPS
+406 AAHDLGVYIPPPS

-433 GVSSFFSQPGVNRTG
+433 GVSSFFPQPGGNRTG

-465 ISSQPDKYGYDANGF
+465 ISSQPDKYGYDSNGF
-480 GTSIGGGGNYR
+480 GGGVSGGGSYR

-500 FNNQNFSRQQQNN
+500 FNNQNYNRQQQNN

-522 NIPTK
+522 NIANK

-533 KKILSHTST
+533 KKMFSHSS
-542 GGPGNSDGEV
+542 GGGSSSSDGEV
-552 SLRPAPSSMM
+552 SLRPAASSMM
-562 LKPKTPGILPQSA
+562 LKPKTPGVLPQSA
-575 LGNQQS
+575 LGQQGN
-581 DHHHSGLPFTPQPL
+581 DHHIHSSLPLAPQPQ
-595 PPNQKPA
+595 PPNQKPT
-602 PPLLH
+602 PPLMH

-618 TDKGRDKKKD
+618 MEKSKANRN

-638 RVKTVYEELMKEQNL
+638 RVKNLSEQLMKEQSL
-653 DEAVESYRNLKL
+653 DDTVESYRSLKL
-665 PERLTSEAVQ
+665 PERLTAEAAQVIIN
-675 TTLSFL
+675 L
-681 LGQEE
+681 LLTQEAE
-686 SNRELGGQLIER
+686 SNRELGSQLLER
-698 LRSAGLINVDRLLD
+698 LRSEGLMNVDRLFD
-712 GVKQIL
+712 GVKQVL
-718 GQLDDLV
+718 GRLDDLV
-725 TEVPR
+725 TDVPR

-740 YLVGSS
+740 HLIASG
-746 TLALA
+746 TLPLA

-757 EGGQHFPLFLLT
+757 EGGQHFPLFLLI

-775 LHGKSKLTQIFN
+775 LLGKSNLTQTFN

-828 LWRALLADPT
+828 LWRALIADPT
-838 PHTFYKYIKDT
+838 PHAFYKYIKDT
-849 LDVEHHTAPGFI
+849 LDPEHHTAPGFI

-868 VKYITQETTLA
+868 VKYIVQETTLA
-879 SGSDPTVIPEKL
+879 AGADPTTIPEKM
-891 VTEQEQELLAK
+891 VTEREQELLAK

-919 TAVYALQVF
+919 TAIYALQVF
-928 TYTHN
+928 TYTNN

-944 NLYDLEIIEEDAFL
+944 NLYDLEIVEEDAFL

-983 WLQETEDDEEE
+983 WLQETEEDDEEDE
-994 EEDA
+994 GDA

>member
-1 MNFYLYENQKVPSMR
+1 M
-16 DLEYVCC
+16 
-23 GISVKYKYLTLPL
+23 
-36 KRGAATVAYVETDH
+36 
-50 PPIAISLTGS
+50 
-60 PCLTS
+60 
-65 PYTAPHLISSK
+65 
-76 TPTATLDLKEVAPY
+76 PY
-90 RGSKFSSRVPFF
+90 R
-102 TRVGYQRAT
+102 
-111 TDGQRGQG
+111 D
-119 GASRSVGGRDEVRS
+119 DLRS

-148 RDALTPDNKYDLT
+148 RDAHTPDNKYDLT
-161 FRKVRGV
+161 FRKVRGI

-212 CSMYAQLCRRLSEEA
+212 CSMYAQLCKRLSEEA

-239 NRLLLNKCQD
+239 NRLLLSKCQD

-257 SEAWEGADGAVLTPE
+257 SEIWDGSEGSALSAE

-309 QQLLEKRRRRP
+309 QQLLEKRRSRP
-320 VADLAED
+320 MVDLAED
-327 LECLCQIMRT
+327 LECLCQIMKT

-346 AKPLMD
+346 AKNLMD

-362 SSMELLARI
+362 SNMELLSRV

-380 LRAANWVPRKMAQV
+380 LRAANWVPRKVAQV

-406 AAHDLGVYIPPS
+406 AAHDLGVYIPPPS

-433 GVSSFFSQPGVNRTG
+433 GVSSFFPQPGGNRTG

-465 ISSQPDKYGYDANGF
+465 ISSQPDKYGYDSNGF
-480 GTSIGGGGNYR
+480 GGGVSGGGSYR
-491 PRQQQGNKH
+491 PRQQQGGFIQHNSYQNKH
-500 FNNQNFSRQQQNN
+500 FNNQNYNRQQQNN

-522 NIPTK
+522 NIANK

-533 KKILSHTST
+533 KKMFSHSS
-542 GGPGNSDGEV
+542 GGGSSSSDGEV
-552 SLRPAPSSMM
+552 SLRPSASSML
-562 LKPKTPGILPQSA
+562 LKPKTPGVLPQSA
-575 LGNQQS
+575 LGQQGN
-581 DHHHSGLPFTPQPL
+581 DHHIHSSLPLAPQPQ
-595 PPNQKPA
+595 PPNQKPT
-602 PPLLH
+602 PPLMH

-618 TDKGRDKKKD
+618 MEKSKANRNR
-628 KGPSREEWLR
+628 GPSREEWLR
-638 RVKTVYEELMKEQNL
+638 RVKNLSEQMLKEQSL
-653 DEAVESYRNLKL
+653 DETVENYRSLKL
-665 PERLTSEAVQ
+665 PERLTAEAAQVIIN
-675 TTLSFL
+675 L
-681 LGQEE
+681 LLTQEE
-686 SNRELGGQLIER
+686 SNRELGSQLLEK
-698 LRSAGLINVDRLLD
+698 LRSEGLMNVDRLFD
-712 GVKQIL
+712 GVKQVL
-718 GQLDDLV
+718 GQLDELV
-725 TEVPR
+725 NDVPR

-740 YLVGSS
+740 HLIASG
-746 TLALA
+746 TLPLA

-757 EGGQHFPLFLLT
+757 EGGQHFPLFLLV

-775 LHGKSKLTQIFN
+775 LLGKSNLTQTFN

-828 LWRALLADPT
+828 LWRALVADPT
-838 PHTFYKYIKDT
+838 PHAFYKYIKDT
-849 LDVEHHTAPGFI
+849 LDPEHHTAPGFI

-868 VKYITQETTLA
+868 VKYIVQETTLA
-879 SGSDPTVIPEKL
+879 AGADPTTIPEKM
-891 VTEQEQELLAK
+891 VTEREQELLAK

-919 TAVYALQVF
+919 TAIYALQVF
-928 TYTHN
+928 TYTNN

-944 NLYDLEIIEEDAFL
+944 NLYDLEIVEEDAFL

-983 WLQETEDDEEE
+983 WLQETEEDDEEDE
-994 EEDA
+994 GDA